1 MDTSLAIEISRQGF
15 IIALIVT
22 LPILAMALFVGLAV
36 SVMQAMTQ
44 VQEMTLTY
52 VPKMLGAAVIVL
64 TMGSWM
70 LTTLVRFML
79 FCFEAAGKVGQQ

>member
-79 FCFEAAGKVGQQ
+79 FCFEAAAKVGQQ

>member
-1 MDTSLAIEISRQGF
+1 MDNSFAIEVSRQGF
-15 IIALIVT
+15 IVALMVT
-22 LPILAMALFVGLAV
+22 MPILAMALFVGLSV

-52 VPKMLGAAVIVL
+52 VPKMLGAAAIVL

-70 LTTLVRFML
+70 LTTLVKFML
-79 FCFEAAGKVGQQ
+79 FCFEAAAKVGQL

>member
-15 IIALIVT
+15 IISLIVT

-79 FCFEAAGKVGQQ
+79 FCFEAAARVGQQ